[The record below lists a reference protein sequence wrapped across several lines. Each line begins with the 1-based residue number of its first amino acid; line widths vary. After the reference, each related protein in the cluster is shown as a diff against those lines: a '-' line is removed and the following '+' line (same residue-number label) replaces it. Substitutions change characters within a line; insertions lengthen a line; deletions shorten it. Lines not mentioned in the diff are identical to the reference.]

1 MQISWQI
8 PKFTKPSLFS
18 QLRMDGWINYAVLA
32 PPVFQS
38 ESQESEPAP
47 FQDKKAQFLAVLA
60 LAPKHWS
67 QEIDG
72 FTF

>member
-1 MQISWQI
+1 MKISWQI
-8 PKFTKPSLFS
+8 PSLFS

-47 FQDKKAQFLAVLA
+47 FQDKKAQFLAHAYGL
-60 LAPKHWS
+60 
-67 QEIDG
+67 IM
-72 FTF
+72 